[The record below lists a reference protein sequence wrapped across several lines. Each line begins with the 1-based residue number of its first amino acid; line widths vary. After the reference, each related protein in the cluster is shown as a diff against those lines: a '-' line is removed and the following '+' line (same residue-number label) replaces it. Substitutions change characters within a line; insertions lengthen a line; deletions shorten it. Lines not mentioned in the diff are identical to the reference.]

1 MRYFLAL
8 LTCFLLTFTAFGQS
22 LTPVYFPA
30 YMQANG
36 SGGDRMP
43 YVCRFKVDGLNPN
56 ATYRYVNHFVSFP
69 SESYGSGVSIFIRP
83 NGNFER
89 VEFPDFYD
97 PAICGEFTTDG
108 TGSYTGWFIN
118 EPDGNLV
125 FSPGQVVYFR
135 LTLNDGNGGGWSDSY
150 ITSTESVNVINFSS
164 AADGCTAI
172 RSTPATD
179 GIAKNFVF
187 LYANANPAP
196 GEAPVM
202 GTFIESDGV
211 DNITSNS
218 YAAFYSDDVNAVNK
232 AWGGTIPNNLPNGI
246 RRIAQYSLANGTE
259 IGFKTSADGSWAKAG
274 GGTVSTVNTS
284 GGLSNV
290 IVLDGSVI
298 TLGVP
303 VALPQTI
310 TFNTLPAKTYGAIDF
325 DPGATASSLL
335 PVTYTSS
342 NPAVATIVNGN
353 TIHIVGAGT
362 TDITAEQAGNTDY
375 QAATPVTQT
384 LTVNKATL
392 TITAEDKVKVQNDPL
407 PVFTVI
413 YAGFVNSENAS
424 VLTTAPIAGTTA
436 TANSP
441 AGEYPI
447 TPGGAAAA
455 NYTFTYVNGKLTV
468 TAAKQTQ
475 TISFPALV
483 AKTYGVAD
491 LDPGATITSGLPIV
505 YTSSDPAVA
514 VIVAGK
520 IQIKGIGTTT
530 ITAAHPG
537 NANFDPAAEVAQLL
551 TINKAPLTIKAD
563 NKSKLVGQANPS
575 LTIAYTGF
583 VYNEN
588 SAILT
593 TQPAINTTAT
603 AASPVGN
610 YPIIVAGATAA
621 NYTITHG
628 NGTLTIDPLP
638 AQIITFPALSL
649 SRYGDANLAAGATA
663 SSGLP
668 VAYTSSN
675 TQVATVQSNGAITI
689 TGAGTAT
696 ITASQAGDAANA
708 AAPDVVRTLTVQK
721 ANLQIQALDTAKL
734 EGQAN
739 PPLLIVY
746 NGFVKNEDATAL
758 TAQPVVNTVATA
770 NSIAGRYAITVSGAT
785 SSNYNIAQV
794 NGVLRVLPEM
804 GEGQDNMTAWMSA
817 PGQLQ
822 VNIYSVKAGKATIQ
836 LFDQQGSRVQQT
848 TVTLAAGYNTP
859 RLPVGNLVA
868 GIYHV
873 RVYGPDFVFK
883 HKLVIR

>member
-1 MRYFLAL
+1 MRYFLAV
-8 LTCFLLTFTAFGQS
+8 LTCFLLTLTSFGQS
-22 LTPVYFPA
+22 LTPIYFPA
-30 YMQANG
+30 YMQGNG
-36 SGGDRMP
+36 SGGDRVP
-43 YVCRFKVDGLNPN
+43 YVSRFTVNGLTPN
-56 ATYRYVNHFVSFP
+56 ATYRYVNHFVSSP

-83 NGNFER
+83 NGDFER

-97 PAICGEFTTDG
+97 PAICGEFTTDA

-118 EPDGNLV
+118 ESDGNFV
-125 FSPGQVVYFR
+125 FSPGQVAYFR
-135 LTLNDGNGGGWSDSY
+135 LTLNDGNGGGWFDSY
-150 ITSTESVNVINFSS
+150 ITSQESTNVINFGS
-164 AADGCTAI
+164 AADGGTGI

-179 GIAKNFVF
+179 GIAKNFVL
-187 LYANANPAP
+187 LYASANPAP

-202 GTFIESDGV
+202 GTFIESDGI
-211 DNITSNS
+211 DNSTSNF
-218 YAAFYSDDVNAVNK
+218 YAAFYSNDVNAVGK
-232 AWGGTIPNNLPNGI
+232 AWGGIIPNNLPNGI

-274 GGTVSTVNTS
+274 GGTVSTVNTA

-290 IVLDGSVI
+290 IVLDGSII

-310 TFNTLPAKTYGAIDF
+310 TFNTLPAKSYGAIDF

-353 TIHIVGAGT
+353 TIHIIGAGT
-362 TDITAEQAGNTDY
+362 ADITAEQAGNTDY

-424 VLTTAPIAGTTA
+424 VLATAPIAGTTA
-436 TANSP
+436 TVNSP

-447 TPGGAAAA
+447 TAGGAAAA
-455 NYTFTYVNGKLTV
+455 NYTFIYVNGKLTV

-475 TISFPALV
+475 TITFPAIV
-483 AKTYGVAD
+483 AKMYGVAD
-491 LDPGATITSGLPIV
+491 FDPGATITSGLPIV

-514 VIVAGK
+514 DIVNGK
-520 IQIKGIGTTT
+520 LHIKGTGAVT

-537 NANFDPAAEVAQLL
+537 DANFEPAADVTQSL

-563 NKSKLVGQANPS
+563 NKNKLVGQANPA
-575 LTIAYTGF
+575 LTIVYTGF
-583 VYNEN
+583 VYNETN
-588 SAILT
+588 SVLT
-593 TQPAINTTAT
+593 SQPVIATAAT

-610 YPIIVAGATAA
+610 YPITVTGAIAT
-621 NYTITHG
+621 NYTIDHV
-628 NGTLTIDPLP
+628 NGVLTVDPLP
-638 AQIITFPALSL
+638 AQIITFAALPL
-649 SRYGDANLAAGATA
+649 SRYGDANLAASATA

-668 VAYTSSN
+668 VTYASSN
-675 TQVATVQSNGAITI
+675 TQVATVQSNGTITI
-689 TGAGTAT
+689 TGAGVAT
-696 ITASQAGDAANA
+696 ITASQAGDATHA

-721 ANLQIQALDTAKL
+721 ANLIIQAVDTGKL

-739 PPLLIVY
+739 PPLVIVY
-746 NGFVKNEDATAL
+746 SGFVKNEDATAL
-758 TAQPVVNTVATA
+758 TARPVVSTVATSS
-770 NSIAGRYAITVSGAT
+770 SIAGRYTISVTGAA
-785 SSNYNIAQV
+785 SPNYAIAQV
-794 NGVLRVLPEM
+794 NGVLRVLPAQ
-804 GEGQDNMTAWMSA
+804 GEGQDNMTAWISA

-836 LFDQQGSRVQQT
+836 LFDQQGTRVQQT
-848 TVTLAAGYNTP
+848 IINLAAGYNTP
-859 RLPVGNLVA
+859 RLPVGNLAA

-873 RVYGPDFVFK
+873 RVYGPEFILK

>member
-1 MRYFLAL
+1 MRYFLAV
-8 LTCFLLTFTAFGQS
+8 LTCFLLTLTSFGQS

-43 YVCRFKVDGLNPN
+43 FVCRFKVDGLHPN

-83 NGNFER
+83 NGDFER

-97 PAICGEFTTDG
+97 PAICGEFTTNAA
-108 TGSYTGWFIN
+108 GSYTGWFIN
-118 EPDGNLV
+118 EPDANFV
-125 FSPGQVVYFR
+125 FNPGQVAYFR

-150 ITSTESVNVINFSS
+150 ITSQESVNVINFSS
-164 AADGCTAI
+164 AADGGTAI

-179 GIAKNFVF
+179 GTAKNFVF

-202 GTFIESDGV
+202 GTFIESDGI
-211 DNITSNS
+211 DNSTSNY
-218 YAAFYSDDVNAVNK
+218 YAAFYSDDVNAVGK
-232 AWGGTIPNNLPNGI
+232 AWGGIVPNNLPNGI

-259 IGFKTSADGSWAKAG
+259 VGFKTSADGSWAKAG

-303 VALPQTI
+303 VALPQSI
-310 TFNTLPAKTYGAIDF
+310 TFNALPVKTYGAIDF
-325 DPGATASSLL
+325 NPGATASSLL
-335 PVTYTSS
+335 PVTYTSN

-362 TDITAEQAGNTDY
+362 TDITAEQAGSTDY

-413 YAGFVNSENAS
+413 YAGFVNGENAS

-436 TANSP
+436 TASSP

-447 TPGGAAAA
+447 TPDGAAAA
-455 NYTFTYVNGKLTV
+455 NYTFAYVNGKLTV

-475 TISFPALV
+475 TITFPALV
-483 AKTYGVAD
+483 AKTYGAAD
-491 LDPGATITSGLPIV
+491 FDPGAAITSGLPIV

-514 VIVAGK
+514 SIVNGK
-520 IQIKGIGTTT
+520 LHIQGTGTVT

-537 NANFDPAAEVAQLL
+537 DANFEPAADVTQSI
-551 TINKAPLTIKAD
+551 TINKAPLTIKAE
-563 NKSKLVGQANPS
+563 NKTRLIGQPNPT
-575 LTIAYTGF
+575 LTIIYTGF
-583 VYNEN
+583 VYNETN
-588 SAILT
+588 SVLIS
-593 TQPAINTTAT
+593 QPVIATTAT

-610 YPIIVAGATAA
+610 YPITVTGATAT
-621 NYTITHG
+621 NYTISHE
-628 NGTLTIDPLP
+628 NGVLTVDPLP
-638 AQIITFPALSL
+638 AQVITFAALPL
-649 SRYGDANLAAGATA
+649 SRYGDANLTAGATA

-668 VAYTSSN
+668 VTYTSSN
-675 TQVATVQSNGAITI
+675 TQVATVQSNGTITI
-689 TGAGTAT
+689 TGAGTAN
-696 ITASQAGDAANA
+696 ITASQAGDATHA

-739 PPLLIVY
+739 PPLLIVF
-746 NGFVKNEDATAL
+746 NGFVKNENATAL
-758 TAQPVVNTVATA
+758 TAQPVVSTVATTS
-770 NSIAGRYAITVSGAT
+770 SIAGRYTISVTGAA
-785 SSNYNIAQV
+785 SPNYAIAQV
-794 NGVLRVLPEM
+794 NGVLRVLPAM
-804 GEGQDNMTAWMSA
+804 GEGQDNMTAWISA

-836 LFDQQGSRVQQT
+836 LFDQQGTRVQQT
-848 TVTLAAGYNTP
+848 MINLAAGYNTP
-859 RLPVGNLVA
+859 RLPVGNLTA

-873 RVYGPDFVFK
+873 RVYGPEFILK